1 MNLSDFDYDLP
12 PELIA
17 REPVRP
23 RDASRMMVLDR
34 RTGQY
39 ADSAFRKLPE
49 FLGPSDTLVL
59 NDTRVIQLEG
69 GRDESTLSAD
79 TGAPS
84 PAIPEIDSDTE
95 EGAARFAAAGPG
107 VFGGDRIRPGDRF
120 VCGEGEFKGVFGES
134 RNDGLRLLEFESS
147 KPVEDLL
154 ERHGHVPL
162 PPYIDREDTAADA
175 ADYQTVY
182 ASVPG
187 AVAAPTAGLHF
198 TESTFDALQ
207 SRGVEIL
214 KITLHVGI
222 GTFIPVRT
230 EDPAKHALKPE
241 RFEVTERTASR
252 LNAAREAGRRI
263 VAAGTTTTR
272 TLEYVVQRYGRLEAQ
287 TGETDLFIVPG
298 HDFKV
303 VNALLTNFHL
313 PRSTLL
319 MLVSAFTSR
328 EAILQAY
335 RHAVQERYR
344 FYSYGDCMLIL

>member
-39 ADSAFRKLPE
+39 TDSAFRKLPE

-59 NDTRVIQLEG
+59 NDTRVIRARIYGSLERAG
-69 GRDESTLSAD
+69 GTSRQVEVF
-79 TGAPS
+79 
-84 PAIPEIDSDTE
+84 
-95 EGAARFAAAGPG
+95 FAAPVDKGSWEVMCRPG
-107 VFGGDRIRPGDRF
+107 KRIRPGDRL
-120 VCGEGEFKGVFGES
+120 VWGEGEFQGVFGES
-134 RNDGLRLLEFESS
+134 RNDGLRLLEFDSS
-147 KPVEDLL
+147 KPVEDFL

-162 PPYIDREDTAADA
+162 PPYIDREDTAADT

-198 TESTFDALQ
+198 TESTLDALQ

-230 EDPAKHALKPE
+230 EDPAKHALRPE

-298 HDFKV
+298 YDFKV

>member
-49 FLGPSDTLVL
+49 FLGPSDMLVL
-59 NDTRVIQLEG
+59 NDTRVIRARIYGSLERAG
-69 GRDESTLSAD
+69 GTSRQVEVF
-79 TGAPS
+79 
-84 PAIPEIDSDTE
+84 
-95 EGAARFAAAGPG
+95 FAAPVDKGSWEVMCRPG
-107 VFGGDRIRPGDRF
+107 KRIRPGDRL
-120 VCGEGEFKGVFGES
+120 VWGEGEFQGVFGES
-134 RNDGLRLLEFESS
+134 RNDGLRLLEFGSS
-147 KPVEDLL
+147 KPVEDFLA
-154 ERHGHVPL
+154 RHGHVPL

-175 ADYQTVY
+175 VDYQTVY
-182 ASVPG
+182 ASAPG

-198 TESTFDALQ
+198 TESTLEALQ

-328 EAILQAY
+328 EAILRAY

>member
-59 NDTRVIQLEG
+59 NDTRVIRARIYGSLERAG
-69 GRDESTLSAD
+69 GTSRKVEVF
-79 TGAPS
+79 
-84 PAIPEIDSDTE
+84 
-95 EGAARFAAAGPG
+95 FAAPVDKGSWEVMCRPG
-107 VFGGDRIRPGDRF
+107 KRIRPGDRL
-120 VCGEGEFKGVFGES
+120 VWGEGEFQGVFGES
-134 RNDGLRLLEFESS
+134 RNDGLRLLEFGSS
-147 KPVEDLL
+147 KPVEDFLA
-154 ERHGHVPL
+154 RHGHVPL

-175 ADYQTVY
+175 VDYQTVY

-198 TESTFDALQ
+198 TESTLEALQ

-230 EDPAKHALKPE
+230 EDPAKHALRPE

-328 EAILQAY
+328 EAILRAY